1 MSKALNARAGIA
13 VDVQPATKPARR
25 RKFIKELG
33 HVGASLQ
40 ELWLER
46 KTHPDPTHEYE

>member
-13 VDVQPATKPARR
+13 VDVQPATKLASH

-46 KTHPDPTHEYE
+46 KTRPDPAPEYE